1 MRQGKLKRSEAWF
14 GFLLV
19 MPLFAWLII
28 TIGYPFLISV
38 RMSFLDVQ
46 FIGERGSF
54 VGLSNYLKI
63 LSDASFWY
71 SAIRSLIWV
80 LGNMVIQTLLGFFAA
95 LLLNEK
101 IRGINFMRN
110 WVVLPWIL
118 PTVVVAIMWRWILN
132 ATLGVANYVLTTLNV
147 VSNPINFLGDPS
159 KAMYTLIFINS
170 WRWFPFITVL
180 LLAALQSIP
189 DEQYEAA
196 SIDGANKWQAFTMI
210 TVPNLRPTMTV
221 LGVLGPLLTFN
232 IFDIIW
238 MLTQGGPSRVTQ
250 TVPVLMYERGFRAFL
265 MSEATTISTIMSIF
279 LVIYILVY
287 VKVTKINLSE

>member
-1 MRQGKLKRSEAWF
+1 MRQGKLKRGEAWF